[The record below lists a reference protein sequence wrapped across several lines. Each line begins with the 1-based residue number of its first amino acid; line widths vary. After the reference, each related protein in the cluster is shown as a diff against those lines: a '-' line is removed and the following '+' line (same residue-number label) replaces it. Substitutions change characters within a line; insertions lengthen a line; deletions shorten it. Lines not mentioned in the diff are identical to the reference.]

1 MYSLHCDIVIYIKI
15 IHFMN
20 IVDVNLN
27 PYLIFLNPLIALLS
41 IFKKYTTIIISD
53 QPKVFDFQPK
63 VTRILTIVCE
73 GELFNL
79 DYFTT
84 TLMSE
89 FESFL
94 H

>member
-1 MYSLHCDIVIYIKI
+1 MSFPWWVEYPVRSAELFWQKQSETLYSGHCEVSIY
-15 IHFMN
+15 
-20 IVDVNLN
+20 
-27 PYLIFLNPLIALLS
+27 
-41 IFKKYTTIIISD
+41 
-53 QPKVFDFQPK
+53 KVTQLEMFDFQPK